1 MPLRGRSD
9 ATFRAQTGWLVESE
23 ERRVERREGNLNARA
38 RKSEMEKGIHANAPD
53 ASVLIAVGML
63 STARVWS
70 STER

>member
-1 MPLRGRSD
+1 M
-9 ATFRAQTGWLVESE
+9 ESE